1 MNRGFIHT
9 FCALLGLLAVG
20 CGNNATTETDCANYL
35 EAKNI
40 THAITIDG
48 KADEWNIS
56 EPILDGLLAPW
67 NGRVVDET
75 KIYICHDAE
84 NLYFLYTVED
94 ETPICDDEPSE
105 MSVVYSDRV
114 EFFLSKDAQM
124 ESYVCAEI
132 DPTGK
137 ALGYTAKYHRQFDFD
152 WDFDALTSA
161 ATTTPTGYIVEATLP
176 LAWLREEGYLN
187 SENEMFI
194 GLYRGDAIEPRN
206 DQSIRWLTWIEPE
219 IVDFHIPSSLG
230 KIKLKN

>member
-20 CGNNATTETDCANYL
+20 CGNNATSETDCANYL

-40 THAITIDG
+40 THDVTIDG

-75 KIYICHDAE
+75 KIHICHDAE

-105 MSVVYSDRV
+105 TQSCPTLCDPMNRSTPGLPVHHQLPEFTQTHVHRV
-114 EFFLSKDAQM
+114 S
-124 ESYVCAEI
+124 
-132 DPTGK
+132 
-137 ALGYTAKYHRQFDFD
+137 
-152 WDFDALTSA
+152 
-161 ATTTPTGYIVEATLP
+161 
-176 LAWLREEGYLN
+176 
-187 SENEMFI
+187 
-194 GLYRGDAIEPRN
+194 DAIQPSHPLSSPSPPAPN
-206 DQSIRWLTWIEPE
+206 PSQHQSL
-219 IVDFHIPSSLG
+219 FQ
-230 KIKLKN
+230 